1 MDTLGQDARHALR
14 LLRKSPGFTTAAV
27 LTLAVGIGVS
37 TAIFSVVNAV
47 LLRPLPFDAPD
58 RLVFITREGDV
69 SVPDGIDWRAESR
82 THQEIALFLR
92 GWAFDLTGDGEP
104 ERLNGSVVEPD
115 YFRVLGTPPLLGRPI
130 QPADNLPGA
139 PQVAVLSHA
148 FWTRRFAADPSVV
161 GRGIVLSDVPT
172 TIVGVMPAAFDFLG
186 DELDLWVPVA
196 PAVPR
201 FLEERGTNNFDAIGR
216 LRPGVS
222 VEAARAEMVAIS
234 ERLEKQY
241 PRSNRGKIV
250 EPMPMQEFM
259 VGAVRRSLWV
269 LQGAVAL
276 VMLVGS
282 VNLAGLLLA
291 RASARA
297 GEFALRTAIGASRGR
312 LLRQLLVEGVLLALL
327 GGGVGLLAAV
337 WGREALV
344 AAAPETLVRLREV
357 PLDGRVLLF
366 GLAAALVAG
375 VLMSLAPAL
384 QVWRADPG
392 SFLKGAGK
400 ATGGASRHRLLGGL
414 VVAELA
420 CACVLL
426 VGGGLLGRTFARL
439 QNLSLGFE
447 SQGLLTAEVVL
458 PESRYG
464 TRETQTQAF
473 AQMVERASA
482 LPGVASAAYVI
493 TPPLS
498 PRGGIGSPL
507 KFATPPDQ
515 MRTDNPGARVR
526 LVHGDYFGTL
536 RLPIREGRAL
546 AATDGDGALPVA
558 VVNERL
564 AREFWP
570 GRSPIGER
578 LSFGWT
584 DEPRWMTIVGVAGD
598 LKGTQVTAQD
608 SLTVYAPY
616 VQRVTDWQRW
626 GTLVVR
632 TRVEPHTLARPLK
645 EAVWSVDPTLTPDQV
660 VTVEDRRAE
669 QTAQQRFNA
678 LALVSFAAVALLVAL
693 QGVYALLAYA
703 VEERRREI
711 GVRMALGA
719 TGGDVLRLV
728 LGRGLR
734 LAALGLAGGLALAF
748 GLGRTLDSLLFGV
761 APTDALTFLAAASL
775 LGVTAL
781 VACTLPAWR
790 ASRVDPIAVLR
801 SE

>member
-1 MDTLGQDARHALR
+1 METLWQDAKHALR
-14 LLRKSPGFTTAAV
+14 LLRKSPAFTAAAV
-27 LTLAVGIGVS
+27 LTLAVGVGVS

-69 SVPDGIDWRAESR
+69 SIPDGVDWRAESR

-115 YFRVLGTPPLLGRPI
+115 YFRVLGTPPLLGRPL
-130 QPADNLPGA
+130 QPADNVPGA

-172 TIVGVMPAAFDFLG
+172 TIVGVMPASFDFLG

-201 FLEERGTNNFDAIGR
+201 FLSERGTNNFDAIGR
-216 LRPGVS
+216 LRPGVT

-234 ERLEKQY
+234 QRLEQQY
-241 PRSNRGKIV
+241 PKSNKGKIV
-250 EPMPMQEFM
+250 EPMAMQEFL
-259 VGAVRRSLWV
+259 VGGVRRSLWV

-297 GEFALRTAIGASRGR
+297 GEFALRTAIGASRRR
-312 LLRQLLVEGVLLALL
+312 LLRQLLVEGVLLALI

-357 PLDGRVLLF
+357 PLDGRVLAF
-366 GLAAALVAG
+366 GVLASLVSG

-400 ATGGASRHRLLGGL
+400 ATGGAGRHRLLGAL

-439 QNLSLGFE
+439 QGLSLGFE
-447 SQGLLTAEVVL
+447 SKGLLTAEIVL
-458 PESRYG
+458 PQSRYG

-473 AQMVERASA
+473 TQMVERASV

-546 AATDGDGALPVA
+546 AASDTEGTLPVA

-584 DEPRWMTIVGVAGD
+584 DAPHWLTIVGVAGD
-598 LKGTQVTAQD
+598 LKGTQVTAKD

-734 LAALGLAGGLALAF
+734 LAALGLAGGLLLAF
-748 GLGRTLDSLLFGV
+748 SLGRTLESLLFGV
-761 APTDALTFLAAASL
+761 APTDAITFLAAASL

-801 SE
+801 AE